1 MPIYALIIWTVV
13 STGSYN
19 RSHYDWRPIA
29 SFKGESL
36 CKEGARKLGIDINRY
51 RCIRLETQ

>member
-1 MPIYALIIWTVV
+1 MPIYALIIWTVI
-13 STGSYN
+13 SASPNGAF
-19 RSHYDWRPIA
+19 YDWRPIA

-36 CKEGARKLGIDINRY
+36 CKEGASKLGINVSRY